1 MESIDRPLFLSIEGV
16 PQLKMERPP
25 RNLVVKLEGKEEQS
39 IILEG
44 LFLSDTVAYFIEKL

>member
-1 MESIDRPLFLSIEGV
+1 MDSIDSQLFLSIEGV